1 MLINTKHGVKHLSF
15 CTNIFPGENWK
26 QTKEALL
33 SHIENIRNNL
43 CSPDEAF
50 GIGLRLSNKASQ
62 ELSSNLDERLSFKAW
77 LDQTNCYIFSIN
89 GFPYGDFHQGPIKQ
103 GVYIPDWSDQRR
115 ASYTKDL
122 AELLA
127 FLLPEKVEYG
137 SISTLPLGYAY
148 PQATETGIG
157 SEAYL
162 HLKDVVFHL
171 YNLQQTQSKTIRLAI
186 EPEPDCLLSSVTE
199 TKNWYEDTILSQ
211 KSLTECAESWQV
223 TEIKARQI
231 WQDHLGLCL
240 DLCHS
245 SVLSESPESIAK
257 LLEGSP
263 LKIVKVQLSACLKL
277 DLINEG
283 NLDKL
288 LEFANDRYLHQTV
301 VKSPW
306 GPRSYPDL
314 KDYIEEPHMVW
325 EDDQEA
331 RVHFHMPLHRNP
343 QGPFTTSNDE
353 IPDYL
358 ALLAPK
364 DIQHYEVETYTSDVI
379 PEGYRDE
386 GAVDQITKELK
397 WAHQR
402 VSEAYKV

>member
-1 MLINTKHGVKHLSF
+1 MLINTKYGVRHLSF
-15 CTNIFPGENWK
+15 STNIFPSDNWK

-33 SHIENIRNNL
+33 SHIENIRNHL
-43 CSPDEAF
+43 CIPDETF
-50 GIGLRLSNKASQ
+50 GIGLRLSNKTSQ
-62 ELSSNLDERLSFKAW
+62 ELSNNLDERLSFKAW

-103 GVYIPDWSDQRR
+103 GVYTPDWSDQRR

-127 FLLPEKVEYG
+127 FFLPEKVEYG

-148 PQATETGIG
+148 PQATAPGIG

-171 YNLQQTQSKTIRLAI
+171 YNLQQTQGKTIKLAI
-186 EPEPDCLLSSVTE
+186 KPETNCLLSSVSE
-199 TKNWYEDTILSQ
+199 TKAWYEDSIISP
-211 KSLTECAESWQV
+211 KSLSESAKSWQV
-223 TEIKARQI
+223 TEPKARQI
-231 WQDHLGLCL
+231 WQNHLGLCL

-245 SVLSESPESIAK
+245 SVISEYPESIAN

-263 LKIVKVQLSACLKL
+263 LEIVKVQLGACLKL
-277 DLINEG
+277 NRINEG
-283 NLDKL
+283 NLSKL

-314 KDYIEEPHMVW
+314 NDYIEEPHMVW

-331 RVHFHMPLHRNP
+331 RVHFHMPLHRSP
-343 QGPFTTSNDE
+343 QDPFTTSNDE

-358 ALLAPK
+358 AILARTGN
-364 DIQHYEVETYTSDVI
+364 QHYEVETYTSDVL

-386 GAVDQITKELK
+386 GAVDQITKELR
-397 WAHQR
+397 WAHQQ
-402 VSEAYKV
+402 VSEAHKV